1 MKNKRKGGFSL
12 IETVIAMALLTA
24 VGAVCLTI
32 SLGTRNQMVR
42 IHRMERLGDQA
53 VAMVQENAG
62 EPTSQELQLRFRMG
76 TEEMEEVLTEYEIR
90 TEEAGGTWTVR
101 YYRP

>member
-32 SLGTRNQMVR
+32 SLGT
-42 IHRMERLGDQA
+42 
-53 VAMVQENAG
+53 
-62 EPTSQELQLRFRMG
+62 PTSQELQLRFRMG